1 MTSVVVV
8 GSVNLDAITVCERFP
23 QPGETVTGVSVAFGQ
38 GGKGANQARSAARSG
53 AATAFIGAVGD
64 DDAASTVLDALV
76 GAEVDVSR
84 VARVA
89 GSTGFANVTVDGS
102 GENHIVVVPGANA
115 AVRVDDAARAA
126 IAAADVLLLQLEIP
140 LDVVLAAARAARQAG
155 TVVLLN
161 PSPVQPLPDD
171 LVALLDG
178 VIVNRDEEKALADA
192 VALVP
197 HVITTLGGDGARA
210 TGPDGGAEAPG
221 FAVDVVDTTGAGDAF
236 AGALAAHWHLPPAER
251 LRRADAAG
259 ALTVTASGA
268 AAAPT
273 SAEVDA
279 FLAARETDRRPSRST
294 TFPATARAR

>member
-8 GSVNLDAITVCERFP
+8 GSVNLDAVTVCERFP

-53 AATAFIGAVGD
+53 AATVFVGAVGD
-64 DDAASTVLDALV
+64 DGAARTVLDALA

-84 VARVA
+84 VAHTP

-126 IAAADVLLLQLEIP
+126 IADADVLLLQLEIP
-140 LDVVLAAARAARQAG
+140 LPAVLDAARAAREAG

-161 PSPVQPLPDD
+161 PSPVQPLPDE
-171 LVALLDG
+171 LVELLDG
-178 VIVNRDEEKALADA
+178 VIVNRDEEKALGE
-192 VALVP
+192 VVGRVP
-197 HVITTLGGDGARA
+197 HVVTTLGGDGARA
-210 TGPDGGAEAPG
+210 TGPDGTVDTPG

-236 AGALAAHWHLPPAER
+236 AGALAAHWDLPPAER
-251 LRRADAAG
+251 LRRANAAG
-259 ALTVTASGA
+259 ALTATAAGA

-273 SAEVDA
+273 AAEVDT
-279 FLAARETDRRPSRST
+279 FLAAQE
-294 TFPATARAR
+294 TAR